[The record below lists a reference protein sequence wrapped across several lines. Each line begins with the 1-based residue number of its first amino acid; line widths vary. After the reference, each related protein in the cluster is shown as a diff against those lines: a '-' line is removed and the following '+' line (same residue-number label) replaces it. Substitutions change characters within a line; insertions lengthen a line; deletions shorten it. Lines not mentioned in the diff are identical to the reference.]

1 MTPVVSSVVE
11 EALFIYRDTAEGHI
25 VGIFVGTC
33 IAATSCRKW
42 NADSRLMYMRSSGP
56 RRSASACS
64 CSRMTALPPLGF
76 SARSGFLALRLG
88 FRVFY
93 DNVCFFVKCMF
104 FSA

>member
-76 SARSGFLALRLG
+76 PLDLAFWPFVWVFEYFMTMSVFL
-88 FRVFY
+88 
-93 DNVCFFVKCMF
+93 
-104 FSA
+104 